1 MSFEKLDGAHGPD
14 RPRPATARA
23 NSAHGGSGA
32 GPAHGGPG
40 AGSAHGGPGA
50 GSAHGS
56 SGGGRSTR
64 ARWTR
69 AALAIVGAGLI
80 LWLLRAPLLRPVGTW
95 LHAVDQPVPSD
106 VVVVLGGQSG
116 FRVIKGL
123 ELYRGGYG
131 KRLAITSPDAEF
143 PDLEAP
149 PADRWLELLER
160 RGLAADSVD
169 VLSPSFSTFDD
180 GRVTRQYLERT
191 GYRSVLFVTDPYHT
205 RRARW
210 VLRRM
215 LEHAG
220 YRVRV
225 TASDPPWFNPRAWWR
240 DERQLI
246 AVANEYLKLAYYV
259 VHYGPFGPIKGPPAG
274 LHAKEGGR

>member
-1 MSFEKLDGAHGPD
+1 MSFEQLDGAHEPD
-14 RPRPATARA
+14 RRRRG
-23 NSAHGGSGA
+23 SAHAGA
-32 GPAHGGPG
+32 SRGGPG
-40 AGSAHGGPGA
+40 R
-50 GSAHGS
+50 
-56 SGGGRSTR
+56 SGTRR

-69 AALAIVGAGLI
+69 TALAVAVAGLVF
-80 LWLLRAPLLRPVGTW
+80 WLLRVPLLRPVGGW
-95 LHAVDQPVPSD
+95 LHAVDAPVPSD

-116 FRVIKGL
+116 FRVIEGL
-123 ELYRGGYG
+123 ELYRRGYG

-143 PDLEAP
+143 PDLEPP
-149 PADRWLELLER
+149 PAARWLELLER

-169 VLSPSFSTFDD
+169 VLSPSYSTFDD
-180 GRVTRQYLERT
+180 GRLTRRYLERT

-220 YRVRV
+220 YQVRV
-225 TASDPPWFNPRAWWR
+225 VACDPPWFDPGAWWR

-259 VHYGPFGPIKGPPAG
+259 VHYGPSGPIQGPPAG
-274 LHAKEGGR
+274 LHDKAGGR